1 MVTIIE
7 AIILGIVQ
15 GITEW
20 LPISSSGHLVLLQ
33 NLFKI
38 EQPVI
43 FDLILH
49 LGSLLVVLIVFK
61 NDIKRL
67 VIGVFKKEEKEIS
80 LLLKIIIATI
90 PIALIGFLLKDFIE
104 KVFNDLR
111 VVGFSFLFTSVLL
124 FLSKHPKVKDKEL
137 NYKNSFI
144 IGLVQVLALLPGL
157 SRSGSTISA
166 GLIQGVRNEE
176 VAKFSFLL
184 FIPAILGATVLEIKN
199 VYLISDIIPL
209 IVGVITVVIIG
220 FLSLKLLLYI
230 VKNSK
235 IHFFAY
241 YCLIIGI
248 IILGFYYL

>member
-1 MVTIIE
+1 MRIIE

-33 NLFKI
+33 NLLKI

-49 LGSLLVVLIVFK
+49 LGSLLVVLIVFRE
-61 NDIKRL
+61 DIKKL
-67 VIGVFKKEEKEIS
+67 IIGVFRKDFK

-90 PIALIGFLLKDFIE
+90 PIALVGFLLKDFIE
-104 KVFNDLR
+104 RIFNDLR
-111 VVGFSFLFTSVLL
+111 VVGFSFLFTSILL
-124 FLSKHPKVKDKEL
+124 FLSKYPKVKEKEL
-137 NYKNSFI
+137 SYKNSFI

-166 GLIQGVRNEE
+166 GLMQGVKNEE
-176 VAKFSFLL
+176 VARFSFLL
-184 FIPAILGATVLEIKN
+184 FIPAILGATILEIKN
-199 VYLISDIIPL
+199 VYLINDFIPL
-209 IVGVITVVIIG
+209 IIGVITVVVIG
-220 FLSLKLLLYI
+220 FISLRLLLYI

-235 IHFFAY
+235 IHFFSY
-241 YCLIIGI
+241 YCLIIGLI
-248 IILGFYYL
+248 TLGIYYL

>member
-1 MVTIIE
+1 MRIIE

-49 LGSLLVVLIVFK
+49 LGSLLVVLIVFRE
-61 NDIKRL
+61 DIKKL
-67 VIGVFKKEEKEIS
+67 VIGVFRKEKEYIN
-80 LLLKIIIATI
+80 LLFKIIIATI
-90 PIALIGFLLKDFIE
+90 PIALVGFLLKEFIE
-104 KVFNDLR
+104 KIFNDLR
-111 VVGFSFLFTSVLL
+111 VVGFSFLFTSILL
-124 FLSKHPKVKDKEL
+124 FLSKYPKVKDKEL

-166 GLIQGVRNEE
+166 GLMQGVKNEE
-176 VAKFSFLL
+176 IAKFSFLL
-184 FIPAILGATVLEIKN
+184 FIPAILGATSLEIKN
-199 VYLISDIIPL
+199 VNLIDGIFPL
-209 IVGVITVVIIG
+209 VIGVLTVVIVG
-220 FLSLKLLLYI
+220 FISLKLLLYI

-235 IHFFAY
+235 IYLFGY
-241 YCLIIGI
+241 YCLFLGLITLGI
-248 IILGFYYL
+248 YYL

>member
-1 MVTIIE
+1 MRIIE

-38 EQPVI
+38 EQPVV

-49 LGSLLVVLIVFK
+49 LGSLLVVLIVFRE
-61 NDIKRL
+61 DIKKL
-67 VIGVFKKEEKEIS
+67 VIGVFRKEKEYIN
-80 LLLKIIIATI
+80 LLFKIIIATI
-90 PIALIGFLLKDFIE
+90 PIALVGFLLKDFIE
-104 KVFNDLR
+104 KIFNDLR
-111 VVGFSFLFTSVLL
+111 VVGFSFLFTSILL
-124 FLSKHPKVKDKEL
+124 FLSKYPKVKNKEL

-166 GLIQGVRNEE
+166 GLMQGVKNED
-176 VAKFSFLL
+176 VARFSFLL
-184 FIPAILGATVLEIKN
+184 FIPAILGATILEIKN
-199 VYLISDIIPL
+199 VNLINDVIPL
-209 IVGVITVVIIG
+209 VIGVLTVVIVG
-220 FLSLKLLLYI
+220 FISLKLLLYI

-235 IHFFAY
+235 IYFFSY
-241 YCLIIGI
+241 YCLIIGLI
-248 IILGFYYL
+248 TLGIYYL